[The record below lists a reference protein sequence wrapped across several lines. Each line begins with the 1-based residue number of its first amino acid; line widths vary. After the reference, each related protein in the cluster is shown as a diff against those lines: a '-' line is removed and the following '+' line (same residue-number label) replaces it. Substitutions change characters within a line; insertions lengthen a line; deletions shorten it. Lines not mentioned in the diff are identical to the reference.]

1 MKKVKLLCGLAV
13 LITVATQQVNAQ
25 SWNLNGNAGTT
36 STNYIGTVKPQEKVA
51 SKEDIKSFMLKVA
64 AIELNQLGGKL

>member
-36 STNYIGTVKPQEKVA
+36 STNYIGTSDAKTLK
-51 SKEDIKSFMLKVA
+51 IKTNNV
-64 AIELNQLGGKL
+64 I